1 MPEELRSRLVA
12 AAQKDGRSLNREIV
26 SRLERSLSQDAR
38 PRTEGVFRSSEGGGT
53 VSKHMS
59 RRTALVLVL
68 IAGLAAAVGAVI
80 HSTAGG
86 SPSAVRQF
94 DPDAKSALKPGGN
107 ARATA
112 AIEGAPSALQAA
124 AEAYAERAFPADDVS
139 LQLTLGAQSAWTK
152 AKGRGH
158 GKHSPAGTWTLAGPS
173 YGTQPSILN
182 FSGREYPTSGRVT
195 ALAIDPSCN
204 QGHCTL
210 WLAAAGGGVW
220 RSDKALHNNPSWTYV
235 GDGLPTNSIGTL
247 TYDARTGTLYAGTG
261 EPNAAVDNEAGLGL
275 WKSTDG
281 GDTWTHLPA
290 VTTTSISGQY
300 TGDAFLNRAINSV
313 VVDPRNSNVL
323 YVGSASAVRGISSV
337 LSGGVVGAPVPL
349 PGRGVY
355 KSIDGGQTFQL
366 LNTSLNAQDPAALPF
381 PLRGV
386 TNVALDPSNPDT
398 IYAGQFGQGIYRSTT
413 GGSSWTR
420 IFAPI
425 NPANPAAIERDSFAV
440 TALPNGKTRMYV
452 GAGDNGTFQS
462 QLFRSDD
469 VATGAPAFTNITTP
483 ESVAWCG
490 FGAAQCW
497 YDNVVYSPAGHPDT
511 IYLGGNY
518 DYNNAG
524 IPATGGD
531 AGKRTNG
538 RAFIVSNDGGRTW
551 NDLTRD
557 AGPEGNENGM
567 HPDQHAIVVSPTN
580 SNIVFF
586 GSDGGIVRSS
596 GSFADISGQC
606 AGRSLS
612 SSDLAICQQLLSA
625 VPTHLDNLNRG
636 LATLQFQSL
645 SVNPSDPRG
654 LQGGTQDNGTW
665 VGTAGDQAWTQTIWG
680 DGGQSGFNA
689 ANSTLRFN
697 SFTGQLNDVNFR
709 GGDPSKW
716 VTVTGNI
723 TTSPEGAYFYAPVIA
738 DPNPS
743 KSGSIFQGSQS
754 VWRTQDWGGDRDFLE
769 ANCSEFS
776 ATAANDTKCGD
787 FTRIG
792 PAGNTSLT
800 AASLGTRAGGNV
812 AALRRAP
819 SDTGTLWVATGA
831 GRVFVSQNA
840 NDAAT
845 SVTFTRLD
853 SLASNSPG
861 RFVSG
866 IYVDPTNPNHAW
878 LSYSGFNAN
887 TPGFSGHVF
896 SVTFTPAA
904 GTAPA
909 SATWTSLDGS
919 GTTAYPDIPA
929 TDVAVDTNGDV
940 YVSNDF
946 GVMLLPYGSTDW
958 EVAGD
963 GLPRVEVAGLTI
975 VPGARKLYAA
985 THGLSA
991 WQLTLP

>member
-1 MPEELRSRLVA
+1 
-12 AAQKDGRSLNREIV
+12 V
-26 SRLERSLSQDAR
+26 STR
-38 PRTEGVFRSSEGGGT
+38 
-53 VSKHMS
+53 MS

-68 IAGLAAAVGAVI
+68 VAGLAALVGAVVQ
-80 HSTAGG
+80 SRAGGG
-86 SPSAVRQF
+86 SPSAVRHV
-94 DPDAKSALKPGGN
+94 DPDAKAAALKPGAN
-107 ARATA
+107 ARATS
-112 AIEGAPSALQAA
+112 AIESSPSALQAA

-173 YGTQPSILN
+173 YGTEPSILN
-182 FSGREYPTSGRVT
+182 FSGNQYSTSGRVT
-195 ALAIDPSCN
+195 ALAIDPRCN
-204 QGHCTL
+204 MGHCTL

-220 RSDKALHNNPSWTYV
+220 RTDKALHNNPNWSYV
-235 GDGLPTNSIGTL
+235 GAGLPTNSIGTL
-247 TYDARTGTLYAGTG
+247 TYDAKTGTLYAGTG

-290 VTTTSISGQY
+290 LTSTSVGGVNWN
-300 TGDAFLNRAINSV
+300 GDAFVNRAINSV

-323 YVGSASAVRGISSV
+323 YVGTASSVRGISSV
-337 LSGGVVGAPVPL
+337 LSGGVVGPPAPL
-349 PGRGVY
+349 PGRGVFR
-355 KSIDGGQTFQL
+355 SIDGGQNFTY
-366 LNTSLNAQDPAALPF
+366 LNGATSGLPF

-386 TNVALDPSNPDT
+386 TNIALDPNNPDT
-398 IYAGQFGQGIYRSTT
+398 VYAGQFNQGIFRSIND
-413 GGSSWTR
+413 GSTWTQ

-425 NPANPAAIERDSFAV
+425 NPTNPTATERDSFAV
-440 TALPNGKTRMYV
+440 ATLPNGKTRMYV
-452 GAGDNGTFQS
+452 GAGDNGTFQA
-462 QLFRSDD
+462 QFFRTDD
-469 VATGAPAFTNITTP
+469 AAAATTTTGWTNMTSP
-483 ESVAWCG
+483 ESVAYCG

-497 YDNVVYSPAGHPDT
+497 YDNVVYSPPGHPDT

-518 DYNNAG
+518 DYNHSG

-531 AGKRTNG
+531 TGARTNG

-557 AGPEGNENGM
+557 AGPEGHENGM
-567 HPDQHAIVVSPTN
+567 HPDQHAIVASPTN

-606 AGRSLS
+606 AGRGLTGD
-612 SSDLAICQQLLSA
+612 DLAICRQLLSA
-625 VPTHLDNLNRG
+625 VPTHLDDLNGG

-665 VGTAGDQAWTQTIWG
+665 VGTAGDQSWSQTIWG

-689 ANSTLRFN
+689 ANPALRFN
-697 SFTGQLNDVNFR
+697 SFTGQANDVNFR

-716 VTVTGNI
+716 VAVTGNI
-723 TTSPEGAYFYAPVIA
+723 LTGPEGAYFYAPVIA
-738 DPNPS
+738 DPSPS
-743 KSGSIFQGSQS
+743 EAGSIFQGSQS
-754 VWRTQDWGGDRDFLE
+754 VWRTQDWGGDRDSLE
-769 ANCSEFS
+769 AHCSEFLPNS
-776 ATAANDTKCGD
+776 ATDKSCGD
-787 FTRIG
+787 FTPIG
-792 PAGNTSLT
+792 PPGHVTITTSSGPVDIPNTDLT
-800 AASLGTRAGGNV
+800 GPFWGADRQGGDV
-812 AALRRAP
+812 AAIRRAP
-819 SDTGTLWVATGA
+819 SDTGTMWVATGV

-840 NDAAT
+840 NDAAS
-845 SVTFTRLD
+845 SVNYTRID
-853 SLASNSPG
+853 SLAANDPN

-866 IYVDPTNPNHAW
+866 IYVDPTNPDHAW
-878 LSYSGFNAN
+878 ITYSGFNAN
-887 TPGFSGHVF
+887 TPTLPGHVF
-896 SVTFTPAA
+896 SVTFTPAT
-904 GTAPA
+904 GTAA
-909 SATWTSLDGS
+909 ATATWTSLDGT
-919 GTTAYPDIPA
+919 GATAFPDIPA
-929 TDVAVDTNGDV
+929 TDVAVDANGDV

-946 GVMLLPYGSTDW
+946 GVMLLSHGSSDW
-958 EVAGD
+958 EVAGN